1 MDTFAADRHRM
12 VVEQIVRRGLH
23 DPRLLEVLERV
34 PRHAFVPEVD
44 RLLAYEDSP
53 LPIGFGQTFS
63 QPYIVA
69 LMTSVL
75 GLCGEEHVLE
85 VGTGSGYQAAIL
97 AALAR
102 DVHTVELIPQLAARA
117 EKSLCA
123 LGFENVHVHCADG
136 SLGWPD
142 AAPYDRIVVTAASP
156 GVPPPLLDQLSDP
169 GRMILPVEHVSAYQL
184 LKLLTRN
191 GKAIHETVISSV
203 CFVPLRGEYG
213 RKPRERSS
221 SQGAPIT

>member
-1 MDTFAADRHRM
+1 M
-12 VVEQIVRRGLH
+12 VVEQIARRGLH

-34 PRHAFVPEVD
+34 PRHVFVPEDD
-44 RLLAYEDSP
+44 RFLAYEDAP
-53 LPIGFGQTFS
+53 LPIGFGQTIS

-69 LMTSVL
+69 LMTSAL
-75 GLCGEEHVLE
+75 GLCGDEHVLE

-97 AALAR
+97 AALVR

-117 EKSLCA
+117 ENSLCG
-123 LGFENVHVHCADG
+123 LGFENVQVHCADG

-156 GVPPPLLDQLSDP
+156 GIPPPLLDQLSDQ
-169 GRMILPVEHVSAYQL
+169 GRMILPVEHVHAYQL
-184 LKLLTRN
+184 LKLLTRD

-203 CFVPLRGEYG
+203 CFVPLRGAYG
-213 RKPRERSS
+213 RKPRERNP
-221 SQGAPIT
+221 SQGAPII